1 MRRPGLLI
9 CLLTLLPFFSCIPFK
24 IAPDIDGHKV
34 MMAKK
39 FKKDLPLDYAYVF
52 EDTKDADEFYY
63 FVNSKFDLDFVNVE
77 MNVPVKIE
85 ERTYFISF
93 FEREKTTETLNLIP
107 VVIDGMLNSG
117 GIGPIMEDAHS
128 SRNGYWFILL
138 TVLDNDMNDAL
149 APAHS
154 KRDQVVQFLND
165 LQQEYTN
172 THHYS
177 ELSLKNQLTK

>member
-1 MRRPGLLI
+1 MHPPRILLSV
-9 CLLTLLPFFSCIPFK
+9 LSSMLFFSCIPFK

-39 FKKDLPLDYAYVF
+39 FKKDLPTDYAYVF

-63 FVNSKFDLDFVNVE
+63 FMNAKFDLDFVNVE
-77 MNVPVKIE
+77 MNVPVRIE

-93 FEREKTTETLNLIP
+93 CEREKTTETLNLIP
-107 VVIDGMLNSG
+107 LVIDGMLNSG
-117 GIGPIMEDAHS
+117 GIGPVMEDAHS

-138 TVLDNDMNDAL
+138 TVLDDDMKDAL
-149 APAHS
+149 APSYANRH
-154 KRDQVVQFLND
+154 QVLQFLND
-165 LQQEYTN
+165 LQQEYIN

-177 ELSLKNQLTK
+177 ELSFKKQLTR